1 MSARMMPMVR
11 RLALITALGVAAALF
26 VASPSAAA
34 DGTAFGNVVKP
45 LAGETYPQAL
55 ARSETRYGGKLGVI
69 RYFDSNAPDP
79 WSLLTPQLTN
89 HNAIISFRISP
100 STVVNGGADALL
112 RTWFRTAPTDR
123 LTYWSYMHEPEDEIT
138 SASGM
143 MQYRQAWDRISR
155 IEREVELETNNPSLR
170 STLILMCYTMNPA
183 SGRNWTNYYSPG
195 DIDILGWDCYNHG
208 ERRGV
213 YGNPTNLYSRAITVS
228 RNAGIPWGMAEFGSR
243 LAAGD
248 TSGSG
253 RAAWLTTV
261 SRYFYNEGALFA
273 SYFDTNGAGSDY
285 RLLDEPSRQAWFNV
299 ISDQMP

>member
-1 MSARMMPMVR
+1 MSARMMPMLR
-11 RLALITALGVAAALF
+11 RIALITALGVAAALF
-26 VASPSAAA
+26 VASPSSAA
-34 DGTAFGNVVKP
+34 DGTAFGNVVKTT
-45 LAGETYPQAL
+45 AGETYPQAL
-55 ARSETRYGGKLGVI
+55 VRSETRYGGKLGVI
-69 RYFDSNAPDP
+69 RYFDGNAPDP
-79 WSLLTPQLTN
+79 WSSLTPKLTN
-89 HNAIISFRISP
+89 HNAIISFRIPP
-100 STVVNGGADALL
+100 STVVNGGADAQL

-143 MQYRQAWDRISR
+143 MQYRQAWARISR

-170 STLILMCYTMNPA
+170 STLILMCYTVNPA
-183 SGRNWTNYYSPG
+183 SGRNWTNYYSAG

-208 ERRGV
+208 EKRGV
-213 YGNPTNLYSRAITVS
+213 YGAPTNLYSRAVTVS
-228 RNAGIPWGMAEFGSR
+228 RNAGMPWGIAEFGSR

-248 TSGSG
+248 TTGSG
-253 RAAWLTTV
+253 RAAWLPTV
-261 SRYFYNEGALFA
+261 SRYFANQGALFA